1 MMTNETLGAR
11 LQRLR
16 KAKNMTQDEA
26 AERLNVSP
34 QAISKW
40 ENDQSC
46 PDIMLLPQIAELYG
60 TTTDILLKGEAA
72 VPDARIVTPEERK
85 NFNQMMLRIKVNSAD
100 GDIVRV
106 NLPLA
111 LIKICLESGMAIP
124 QLQMQKHNEVIG
136 NIDWN
141 QIMLLVEQGVI
152 GKLVE
157 VQSSDGDTVEI
168 TVE

>member
-26 AERLNVSP
+26 ADRLNVSP
-34 QAISKW
+34 QAVSKW

-46 PDIMLLPQIAELYG
+46 PDIMLLPQIAALYG
-60 TTTDILLKGEAA
+60 TTTDILLKGEES
-72 VPDARIVTPEERK
+72 VPDARIASPEERK
-85 NFNQMMLRIKVNSAD
+85 NFHQMMLRIRVNSAD

-124 QLQMQKHNEVIG
+124 QLQMQMHNEVIG
-136 NIDWN
+136 NIDWS

-157 VQSSDGDTVEI
+157 VQSADGDTVEI

>member
-34 QAISKW
+34 QAVSKW

-46 PDIMLLPQIAELYG
+46 PDIMLLPQIGELYG
-60 TTTDILLKGEAA
+60 VTTDILLKGEEA
-72 VPDARIVTPEERK
+72 VPDARIASPEERK
-85 NFNQMMLRIKVNSAD
+85 SFHQMMLRIKVNSAD

-136 NIDWN
+136 NIDWS

-157 VQSSDGDTVEI
+157 VQDADGDYVEI

>member
-1 MMTNETLGAR
+1 MTTTETLGTR
-11 LQRLR
+11 LHRMR
-16 KAKNMTQDEA
+16 KQKNLTQDEV

-34 QAISKW
+34 QAVSKW

-60 TTTDILLKGEAA
+60 TTTDILLRGEPD
-72 VPDARIVTPEERK
+72 VPETRLAPPEERK
-85 NFNQMMLRIKVNSAD
+85 SFHQMMLRIRVNSSD
-100 GDIVRV
+100 GDVVRV

-111 LIKICLESGMAIP
+111 LIKVCLESGLAIP
-124 QLQMQKHNEVIG
+124 QLQMQLHSDVIG
-136 NIDWN
+136 SIDWK

-157 VQSSDGDTVEI
+157 VQSADGDTVEI

>member
-1 MMTNETLGAR
+1 
-11 LQRLR
+11 
-16 KAKNMTQDEA
+16 
-26 AERLNVSP
+26 
-34 QAISKW
+34 
-40 ENDQSC
+40 
-46 PDIMLLPQIAELYG
+46 MLLPQIGELYG
-60 TTTDILLKGEAA
+60 VTTDILLKGEES
-72 VPDARIVTPEERK
+72 VPDARIASPEERK
-85 NFNQMMLRIKVNSAD
+85 SFHQMMLRIKVNSAD

-124 QLQMQKHNEVIG
+124 QLQMQMHNEVIG
-136 NIDWN
+136 NIDWS

-157 VQSSDGDTVEI
+157 VQDADGDYVEI

>member
-1 MMTNETLGAR
+1 MMTTETLGAR
-11 LQRLR
+11 LQRMR
-16 KAKNMTQDEA
+16 KQKNLTQDEV

-34 QAISKW
+34 QAVSKW

-46 PDIMLLPQIAELYG
+46 PDIMLLPQIAKLYE
-60 TTTDILLKGEAA
+60 TTTDILLQGEEAI
-72 VPDARIVTPEERK
+72 PETRIASPEERK
-85 NFNQMMLRIKVNSAD
+85 FFNQMMLRIRVNSSD

-111 LIKICLESGMAIP
+111 LIKVCLESGMAIP
-124 QLQMQKHNEVIG
+124 ELQMGGTPFQK
-136 NIDWN
+136 IDWK

-157 VQSSDGDTVEI
+157 VQSSNGDTVEI

>member
-34 QAISKW
+34 QAVSKW

-46 PDIMLLPQIAELYG
+46 PDIMLLPQIGELYG
-60 TTTDILLKGEAA
+60 VTTDILLKGEES
-72 VPDARIVTPEERK
+72 VPDARIVSPEERK
-85 NFNQMMLRIKVNSAD
+85 SFHQMMLRIKVNSAD

-124 QLQMQKHNEVIG
+124 QLQMQMHNEVIG
-136 NIDWN
+136 NIDWS

-157 VQSSDGDTVEI
+157 VQSADGDTVEI

>member
-1 MMTNETLGAR
+1 
-11 LQRLR
+11 
-16 KAKNMTQDEA
+16 
-26 AERLNVSP
+26 
-34 QAISKW
+34 
-40 ENDQSC
+40 
-46 PDIMLLPQIAELYG
+46 
-60 TTTDILLKGEAA
+60 
-72 VPDARIVTPEERK
+72 
-85 NFNQMMLRIKVNSAD
+85 MMLRIKVNSAD